1 MSAKMSISFLCD
13 YLGVS
18 RSSYYR
24 RLRGPTPRQIRKRDI
39 HSKIGVLFSRS
50 NASYGP
56 TRMTKELFRSF
67 DFKTSKNTVSK
78 YMKEIG
84 LQKKRKR
91 RFKVITTNS
100 NHQNPIAPR
109 LFKTTETKLLKPAQ
123 VLAGDITYLR
133 LGKSFLF
140 LAIVMDLFTRKIVG
154 WSISKHLGSSVVEDA
169 MQMALNNTK
178 NFRDKNTIFLSDRG
192 VQYSSRSFRKILC
205 KNNILQS
212 MSRKGNCYDN
222 AHVESWFKSLK
233 YEWIKNSEYQTE
245 SQLRSLVFEYIELW
259 YNKKRLHSSIGF
271 LPPVEYESHWLNALN

>member
-1 MSAKMSISFLCD
+1 
-13 YLGVS
+13 
-18 RSSYYR
+18 
-24 RLRGPTPRQIRKRDI
+24 
-39 HSKIGVLFSRS
+39 
-50 NASYGP
+50 
-56 TRMTKELFRSF
+56 
-67 DFKTSKNTVSK
+67 
-78 YMKEIG
+78 MKEIG

-109 LFKTTETKLLKPAQ
+109 LFKTTETKLIKPAQ
-123 VLAGDITYLR
+123 LLAGDITYLR

-154 WSISKHLGSSVVEDA
+154 WSISKHLGSKVVEDA
-169 MQMALNNTK
+169 LAMALNNTK
-178 NFRDKNTIFLSDRG
+178 NTRDKNTIFHSDRG
-192 VQYSSRSFRKILC
+192 VQYSCRSFRKILH

-222 AHVESWFKSLK
+222 AFVESWFKSLK
-233 YEWIKNSEYQTE
+233 HEWIKNSDYQTE

-271 LPPVEYESHWLNALN
+271 LPPVEYESLWLNALN